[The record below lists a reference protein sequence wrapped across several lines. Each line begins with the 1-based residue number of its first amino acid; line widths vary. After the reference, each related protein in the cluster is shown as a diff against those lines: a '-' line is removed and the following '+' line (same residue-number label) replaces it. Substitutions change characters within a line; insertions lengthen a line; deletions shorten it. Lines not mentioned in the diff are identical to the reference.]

1 MSRDPFQPPA
11 RHAKRSHTVRRILAG
26 LAAGGI
32 LAGAALLAT
41 QAAHAATRTE
51 LGATVT
57 RAAQIATQRIT
68 PSPAPMTP
76 AHGSRAA
83 DKRVCRALAVFDAA
97 GIPTS
102 RELRNLAA
110 AGTEA
115 ARAYR
120 LADGQLI
127 MALVGHKP
135 FYAADTELQRLC
147 GQD

>member
-1 MSRDPFQPPA
+1 MLTRDPFQPPA
-11 RHAKRSHTVRRILAG
+11 KHAKPRRTGRLA
-26 LAAGGI
+26 LAAVGAAVAMAGGI
-32 LAGAALLAT
+32 TMAAT
-41 QAAHAATRTE
+41 HAHAATSP

-57 RAAQIATQRIT
+57 HAAENAAARFT
-68 PSPAPMTP
+68 PSPAPIIR

-83 DKRVCRALAVFDAA
+83 DGRVCRALAVFDAA

-110 AGTEA
+110 AGIDAT
-115 ARAYR
+115 RAYR

>member
-1 MSRDPFQPPA
+1 MLTRDPFRA
-11 RHAKRSHTVRRILAG
+11 RHASPRRAGRRILAAI
-26 LAAGGI
+26 AAGGI

-41 QAAHAATRTE
+41 QAAHAATRTG
-51 LGATVT
+51 LGATAA
-57 RAAQIATQRIT
+57 RAAETATQRIT
-68 PSPAPMTP
+68 PSPAPMIP

-83 DKRVCRALAVFDAA
+83 DRHVCRALAVFDAA

-110 AGTEA
+110 AGMEA
-115 ARAYR
+115 TRAYR

-127 MALVGHKP
+127 MALVGHEP